1 MKIKFR
7 LYSEHAACLLQK
19 LCMEIIAVY
28 FESHMKHVN
37 KACGRSADF
46 FFFFTM
52 KVALNFKMFNE

>member
-46 FFFFTM
+46 FFFFY
-52 KVALNFKMFNE
+52 NEGGSEF